1 MGFCLRVLSKGNCCP
16 EIGLMVGLVIHVGC
30 VGELAELTAH
40 NSQVKSQPNTE
51 RVGDPTEVHS
61 EMNT

>member
-1 MGFCLRVLSKGNCCP
+1 
-16 EIGLMVGLVIHVGC
+16 MVGLVIHVGC